1 MPASL
6 ANYPGNKSDFQNRP
20 HEGHRSD
27 LSKSSVVEVNSVLME
42 LLPPDS
48 PALLEQAK
56 EGSQEAFD
64 RLCLAYEIR
73 LLRQAI
79 LLCGDVSLAEDIV
92 QETLIESWKSL
103 RRYNGTCQFFTW
115 LCAILHNR
123 YRSRSRRKQILLFL
137 GITSGESGTP
147 NALADQVT
155 DENGRPDKAAQ
166 LREQG
171 DLVRRCVSE
180 LPPKQQQVIYLR
192 FFVDDSL
199 EGIAVALRCSVGTV
213 KSRLYYA
220 LDKLRSMPELQ
231 EERGHCLWKEQAL

>member
-1 MPASL
+1 M
-6 ANYPGNKSDFQNRP
+6 
-20 HEGHRSD
+20 D
-27 LSKSSVVEVNSVLME
+27 LP
-42 LLPPDS
+42 PPDS

-56 EGSQEAFD
+56 EGNQEAFD
-64 RLCLAYEIR
+64 GLCVALEPR

-103 RRYNGTCQFFTW
+103 HRYNGTCQFFTW

-123 YRSRSRRKQILLFL
+123 YRSRWRRKQILHFF
-137 GITSGESGTP
+137 GIATGESGIP
-147 NALADQVT
+147 NALADT
-155 DENGRPDKAAQ
+155 AFDENGRPDKAAQ
-166 LREQG
+166 LREQA

-180 LPPKQQQVIYLR
+180 LPPRQQQVIYLR

-220 LDKLRSMPELQ
+220 LDKLRSMPELR
-231 EERGHCLWKEQAL
+231 EERGYCQWKEQVL